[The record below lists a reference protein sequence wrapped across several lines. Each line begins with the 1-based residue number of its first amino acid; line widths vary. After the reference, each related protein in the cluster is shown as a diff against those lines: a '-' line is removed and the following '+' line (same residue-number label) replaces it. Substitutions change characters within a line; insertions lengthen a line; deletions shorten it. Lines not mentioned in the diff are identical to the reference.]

1 MTIECRRVYKSRP
14 ALRRIHGFARRP
26 GPGFGTRRIY
36 KARPA
41 LPVVAVIGFLV
52 CANTTLAQTP
62 APPKSAAGQ
71 GQFRVCADPEN
82 MPHSNQKQE
91 GFENK
96 IADLIAKDFGAT
108 TPRYIWWGQRRGF
121 IRNTMNA
128 TLEEGRCDIVIGVP
142 EGYDL
147 VRTTKPYYRSTYVF
161 VYPKDKGPQVKS
173 LDDPVLKKVKIG
185 VHLLG
190 DDYTNP
196 PPVHE
201 LAKRGVVGNLVGFST
216 FYSAENPPSS
226 IIDAVASGKID
237 IAIVWGPAAGY
248 YVKQQR
254 VPLVMVPIPSGK
266 GDLPFEFGMSMG
278 VKLGNDTLRLK
289 LEKVIDSRH
298 AEIIKILNDY
308 NVPLV
313 ERKAGAK
320 R

>member
-1 MTIECRRVYKSRP
+1 MRVTR
-14 ALRRIHGFARRP
+14 
-26 GPGFGTRRIY
+26 GPGLR
-36 KARPA
+36 
-41 LPVVAVIGFLV
+41 LVVIGLSLV
-52 CANTTLAQTP
+52 CADIASAQTP
-62 APPKSAAGQ
+62 AAPKQNTSAK

-96 IADLIAKDFGAT
+96 IADLIAKELGEPT
-108 TPRYIWWGQRRGF
+108 RYIWWGQRRGF

-128 TLEEGRCDIVIGVP
+128 TLEEGRCDVVIGVP

-147 VRTTKPYYRSTYVF
+147 VSPTKPYYRSTYVF
-161 VYPKDKGPQVKS
+161 VYPKDKGPQIKS
-173 LDDPVLKKVKIG
+173 LDDPVLKKIKIG

-201 LAKRGVVGNLVGFST
+201 LSKRGVVGNLIGFST
-216 FYSAENPPSS
+216 FYSAENPPSA
-226 IIDAVASGKID
+226 IIDAVASGKVD
-237 IAIVWGPAAGY
+237 VAIVWGPAAGY

-254 VPLVMVPIPSGK
+254 VPLTMVPVPSGK
-266 GDLPFEFGMSMG
+266 GDLPFEFGISMG
-278 VKLGNDTLRLK
+278 VKPGNDALK
-289 LEKVIDSRH
+289 ARLEKVIDARR
-298 AEIIKILNDY
+298 ADITKILNDY

-313 ERKAGAK
+313 ERKAGPK